1 MKGSEWNK
9 WDLHIHSPMTWLA
22 NKFIVPKDIP
32 GFVKKLGESGISL
45 VGLTNYFFFAENEL
59 EIIREEIKRQG
70 LNITVLPNIELRV
83 SQQNKKG
90 EWINIHLIFS
100 ESIPTDRI
108 NEALSSLPIATTSV
122 SGKKVFC
129 SQKSLEQNGKDI
141 ASITVD
147 YSTVCEHMG
156 SQFSISNEMILA
168 VCPNGYGGFRAGTEG
183 RSHEIATEFD
193 KDGHIVLEGSE
204 MKGALNSRQYFLNT
218 GRYAGAVAMP
228 VFRCSDAHDTD
239 KIGTMFSWVKAKPTF
254 EGLRQTLFEPAA
266 RVELDE
272 DWLIRRTAKVHF
284 SNIDIEGTIFDGQ
297 AIRFKKLSIPLSE
310 DMVAIIGGRGTG
322 KSLILDGLQS
332 RFTPSRPGNVRSRV
346 VSPQRLSVQLNKT
359 AGEFQEFDGT
369 DNSYSYLHVSQGEIK
384 DLCQEPEKISDEIK
398 KMLRLP
404 PQSFPVQLR
413 NELDTNL
420 SEFRTFFEFFNT
432 KNDKGI
438 RINTPEYHTARIADT
453 QKHIDTLTSERN
465 RELIK
470 TFQDNAKCISEIN
483 GRLAGM
489 GSFLTE
495 IKEKEIQLN
504 DRIDFI
510 NDKATDEI
518 TVPYVDFS
526 NQKEAID
533 KKIEMAKKESEGR
546 DLINKKIIDQFRQ
559 LGIEQD
565 ISGLLDKVSEYQ
577 QIINNAE
584 QEKKESQRRV
594 ELAKKNTANRKELA
608 ELILNHIL
616 QEKKTVDSAFSSLSE
631 SKEHYTESQQTLVSD
646 ILQDIGIYGEVVF
659 DRNAFYFG
667 ALKCMNG
674 GKFRTSKEGESPVD
688 KLALL
693 FNVASVEDYARLVKG
708 ESILSIPDDKGGNI
722 NISLGELL
730 WKQEYFNSA
739 GPYELLAHL
748 FNPDRI
754 TAYLS
759 VKAQFTYKGKTVE
772 KLSAGQ
778 RGTFYVCLKLATDP
792 FGSPFV
798 FDQPEDDLDNDFIMH
813 HLVPLFRKIKQ
824 YRQVIIVTHNANLV
838 VNCDAEQVLVA
849 SNNDE
854 VISYRCGALE
864 DGDHAYD
871 NTMRKAICDVLEGGH
886 VAFEQR
892 ERKYGLLRPAL

>member
-9 WDLHIHSPMTWLA
+9 WDLHIHSPMTWLG
-22 NKFIVPKDIP
+22 NKFSVPKDIP
-32 GFVKKLGESGISL
+32 GFVKKIGESGISL
-45 VGLTNYFFFAENEL
+45 IGLTNYFFFAENEV

-100 ESIPTDRI
+100 ESIPTERI
-108 NEALSSLPIATTSV
+108 NEALSSLPIATTSA

-129 SQKSLEQNGKDI
+129 SQKSLEKNGKDI

-147 YSTVCEHMG
+147 YSTVCEHMC
-156 SQFSISNEMILA
+156 SQFSFFNEMILA
-168 VCPNGYGGFRAGTEG
+168 VCPNGYGGFRAGAEG

-204 MKGALNSRQYFLNT
+204 MKGALNSREYFLNT

-272 DWLIRRTAKVHF
+272 DWLLRRTAKVHF

-346 VSPQRLSVQLNKT
+346 VSPERLSVQLNKT
-359 AGEFQEFDGT
+359 GGEIQEFDGR

-432 KNDKGI
+432 KNEKGI

-489 GSFLTE
+489 LRFLTE
-495 IKEKEIQLN
+495 IKEKEMQLN
-504 DRIDFI
+504 DHIGFI
-510 NDKATDEI
+510 NSRASDEI
-518 TVPYVDFS
+518 IIPFVDFS
-526 NQKEAID
+526 SQKEAID
-533 KKIEMAKKESEGR
+533 KKIEMAKKESEER
-546 DLINKKIIDQFRQ
+546 NLINARIIEQFRQ

-577 QIINNAE
+577 KIINIAE
-584 QEKKESQRRV
+584 QEKAESQRRV

-608 ELILNHIL
+608 ELVLNHIL
-616 QEKKTVDSAFSSLSE
+616 HEKKTVDSAFSSLSE

-659 DRNAFYFG
+659 DRNAFYTG

-674 GKFRTSKEGESPVD
+674 GKFRTSREGESPVD
-688 KLALL
+688 KLASL
-693 FNVASVEDYARLVKG
+693 FNVNSVEDYARLVKG
-708 ESILSIPDDKGGNI
+708 ESILSIPDDKGKNGS
-722 NISLGELL
+722 ISLGELL
-730 WKQEYFNSA
+730 WKQEYFNSV

-813 HLVPLFRKIKQ
+813 HLVPLFRKIKR

-892 ERKYGLLRPAL
+892 ERKYGLLRPTL